1 MEVNYLGTN
10 LKKLRKDNKLSQN
23 KLGEML
29 GVSGAYIQQLENGVK
44 TNPSIDLIYKI
55 SNYFDIAPMQLLEW
69 QIDHEGLFPETTE
82 LSQLVRDQ
90 AIKKDENYNTKK
102 YFEQL
107 FKKPSEWEENS
118 ISAAIGV
125 LLKEIGYNIHNFTE
139 DKKKKIEK
147 SIFEYLKTIVFIKN
161 TNSK

>member
-69 QIDHEGLFPETTE
+69 QIDHEGLF
-82 LSQLVRDQ
+82 
-90 AIKKDENYNTKK
+90 
-102 YFEQL
+102 
-107 FKKPSEWEENS
+107 SEP
-118 ISAAIGV
+118 
-125 LLKEIGYNIHNFTE
+125 LQYPQ
-139 DKKKKIEK
+139 
-147 SIFEYLKTIVFIKN
+147 
-161 TNSK
+161 